1 MSGGKKSFSIK
12 ADTSGLERW
21 LDELG
26 DAAEEAARP
35 AAQAAAQV
43 LYEAVKSN
51 VASIGRKTGNLERS
65 IYQAFS
71 RDKSGQGKATY
82 HVSWRTGRE
91 KDENG
96 RPISTGKP
104 RAPHGHLVEFGHL
117 QRYEYFQDSQ
127 GNVRPMV
134 RPEMMGKPKPK
145 SGARNRAAL
154 DAYYVL
160 RKGGPKL
167 VAARPFLRPA
177 MAKFP
182 QALEAAKAEL
192 FRRLDDKLR

>member
-1 MSGGKKSFSIK
+1 MSGGKQSFSIK

-26 DAAEEAARP
+26 DAAEKAARP

-43 LYEAVKSN
+43 LYDEVKRN
-51 VASIGRKTGNLERS
+51 VGRIKRKTGNLERS
-65 IYQAFS
+65 IYQVFS
-71 RDKSGQGKATY
+71 ASKSDQGKATY
-82 HVSWRTGRE
+82 HVSWNAR
-91 KDENG
+91 K
-96 RPISTGKP
+96 
-104 RAPHGHLVEFGHL
+104 APHGHLVEFGHL
-117 QRYEYFQDSQ
+117 QRYEVSFDP
-127 GNVRPMV
+127 NTKRFTTHKDRPL
-134 RPEMMGKPKPK
+134 
-145 SGARNRAAL
+145 AA
-154 DAYYVL
+154 
-160 RKGGPKL
+160 PKL